1 MCHNLQV
8 VLIGDHKQLRPVVKN
23 VSVKKLGM
31 AKSSFER
38 HFEIHKKHAVMLDTQ
53 YRMVRMQNTLTPSLV
68 AGSQTSLQV
77 LWKPDSGLNFS
88 VFLQGKK
95 PFLMRLMDVGLLL
108 NRTPAF
114 SI

>member
-31 AKSSFER
+31 AKSAFER

-68 AGSQTSLQV
+68 AQWWGVKRLFRYCGNQTV
-77 LWKPDSGLNFS
+77 
-88 VFLQGKK
+88 V
-95 PFLMRLMDVGLLL
+95 
-108 NRTPAF
+108 
-114 SI
+114 